1 MLGKKHYNNGQK
13 VYELTEN
20 TLSYFYKNGNLKATG
35 PFINEFMEG
44 EWLFYR
50 ESGQLWQVGNFEKNL
65 KHGRFVRYD
74 KKDEIEYD
82 KTFLNGKLV
91 DE

>member
-50 ESGQLWQVGNFEKNL
+50 ESGQLWQVGNFEKILNTVDL
-65 KHGRFVRYD
+65 FDMTRKMRLSMIKHF
-74 KKDEIEYD
+74 
-82 KTFLNGKLV
+82 
-91 DE
+91 